1 MKGLGVIG
9 FGFALLGA
17 ATVPR
22 PEKLAKESKAKGI
35 FDEDYKG
42 EQFHV

>member
-1 MKGLGVIG
+1 MKRLGVIG

-17 ATVPR
+17 ATVAR
-22 PEKLAKESKAKGI
+22 PEKLTKEPKAKGI
-35 FDEDYKG
+35 FKEGYKG

>member
-1 MKGLGVIG
+1 MIG

-22 PEKLAKESKAKGI
+22 PEKLTEEPKAKGI
-35 FDEDYKG
+35 LEEDYKG